1 MRRLFPAL
9 ALLPLLAACGRGEA
23 APEPDPAHVERLLA
37 QLEPAPA
44 AEASPL
50 PEEKLA
56 KADRLVGALE
66 KVEPKRIDPAVAE
79 TLLAR

>member
-1 MRRLFPAL
+1 MRSLHFAL
-9 ALLPLLAACGRGEA
+9 ALLPLLAACGTGEA

-37 QLEPAPA
+37 RLEPEPAAAPA
-44 AEASPL
+44 L

-66 KVEPKRIDPAVAE
+66 KVEPKRIDPSVAE